1 MQSNDLRL
9 LNVSCVLSLVFVL
22 FYLGTVVIGRPFRDF
37 TIYEVYFIGL
47 IFINC
52 LYLRVDLD
60 TIISEFPFFRL
71 LSQHLNTLSKTL
83 MALQKSKRR
92 KQEFSLLRAQ
102 APCEIRVKYQNCN
115 RKKI

>member
-22 FYLGTVVIGRPFRDF
+22 FCLGTVVIGRPFRDF

-71 LSQHLNTLSKTL
+71 LSQVVLFAEAITPFFNLFFYGT
-83 MALQKSKRR
+83 
-92 KQEFSLLRAQ
+92 
-102 APCEIRVKYQNCN
+102 
-115 RKKI
+115 